1 MLALSEF
8 LHQMDLDNSV
18 CCSSCFSACYCI
30 LHVILSHLLH
40 STCQI
45 PPSWPFSSL
54 GLLSGDF
61 HFYATKEL
69 ANKATLL
76 FNFEFFIKFF
86 WGDELSSL
94 HDDLSWASIFQ
105 SMFYVCMS
113 YEFFFFGKFDAWSHT
128 TIIRHFLLWGCHCET
143 YETPTISS
151 TTYFCT
157 MSDVPQY
164 SSSWRPLFLPF
175 IGDLMVLSFTFGTLF
190 TKGYYSL
197 LKTGVAYDFLGC
209 SKNP

>member
-1 MLALSEF
+1 MLLLS
-8 LHQMDLDNSV
+8 
-18 CCSSCFSACYCI
+18 CYCI

-45 PPSWPFSSL
+45 PPSWPSSSL

-69 ANKATLL
+69 ANKASRRNST
-76 FNFEFFIKFF
+76 FQF
-86 WGDELSSL
+86 WIFPHIFLWRDELSSL

-128 TIIRHFLLWGCHCET
+128 TIIRHFLLRGCHCET

-164 SSSWRPLFLPF
+164 SSFWRPLFPPF
-175 IGDLMVLSFTFGTLF
+175 IEDLMVLSFTFGTLLPRA
-190 TKGYYSL
+190 TTVSWKL
-197 LKTGVAYDFLGC
+197 GVSGI
-209 SKNP
+209 S